1 MIKFLKNHRLEFR
14 YSSKKYKLYLLF
26 YLIYMVF
33 AVIISL
39 YGIFNWV
46 TVVCLVMDV
55 LCLLF
60 VGYFS
65 LKLVKKEFDNGLPS
79 KWN

>member
-14 YSSKKYKLYLLF
+14 NNEKQSKIYFWGYLL
-26 YLIYMVF
+26 YMIFATSINFVGVF
-33 AVIISL
+33 T
-39 YGIFNWV
+39 WV
-46 TVVCLVMDV
+46 TVVCLIMNL
-55 LCLLF
+55 LCVLF